1 MSEEEVAG
9 APAEGRLAEAAEPA
23 IEIDLSEHLI
33 ADEAADFPV
42 GFSPPTSDLGFPAVW
57 RPRLAAGLSG
67 LGVLALVGFSLG
79 LCLWEI
85 WSASV
90 LYDFVM
96 TNGPTRARGLDAVI
110 FAVCGAAIFFLI
122 AVLLLAW
129 RRLLVGDP
137 IERLGRRLSP
147 LALAALLPLMFQ
159 WRFWQGGR
167 EIVFLLLVLVLVLSA
182 QKLFQISLA
191 TEPVFGR
198 PRFLDRIFADGAAM
212 RRWAVTWLPFT
223 IVMLAAA
230 GYATYFGY
238 HTVVHHRNVLSS
250 SLDLGLEENV
260 IWNALHSGALF
271 KTTPYG
277 GPTGNLVGEHA
288 AYLSYVLAPLYA
300 IHQSAET
307 ILILQA
313 MLIGGAAIPLYLVA
327 RKYLGPWLS
336 CLVGV
341 WYVCYPPLHGSN
353 LYDFHYPPLAP
364 FFLWFTLYF
373 ALSRRTVRTFIFAI
387 LTLSVRE
394 DISIG
399 LMICGLFLMLTNRSA
414 RAGLYLACA
423 GALYFVAMKLV
434 IMPLQRG
441 GSEAFIHQYAGLVPE
456 GSKGFGGVIKTVL
469 GNPVF
474 TLGVLLDRDKL
485 VYLLEIFLPLAFF
498 PLRRAVGILCCV
510 PGFLFTL
517 LSTGYRPLYQI
528 SFQYTAHWTAYL
540 FIALIANLAW
550 MGREASRRGREGTA
564 WRRAWVVAISLAVLT
579 TSYQLGAL
587 IQHNAARGGFGVYH
601 FGTTSEDRERRRTL
615 YELLA
620 MVPRKAKIV
629 SSENIVPQVSNRAFA
644 YTLRMG
650 IADADYLLFSL
661 PVGGDERAKILEV
674 LPDGAFGVVAERGQ
688 YVLAKRGHSTDLNS
702 GVLSRV
708 RN

>member
-1 MSEEEVAG
+1 MSAGEEVGEGPASGRPAQAVKNAG
-9 APAEGRLAEAAEPA
+9 RVEL
-23 IEIDLSEHLI
+23 
-33 ADEAADFPV
+33 AADLV
-42 GFSPPTSDLGFPAVW
+42 GVPLHTPATVLPRSARSFVADAW
-57 RPRLAAGLSG
+57 RPRLSAALSG

-79 LCLWEI
+79 LCLWELG
-85 WSASV
+85 ASTS

-96 TNGPTRARGLDAVI
+96 GNGPTHERGLRAVA
-110 FAVCGAAIFFLI
+110 FGVCGMAIFP
-122 AVLLLAW
+122 LLLFGLLA
-129 RRLLVGDP
+129 RRHLLRGDS

-147 LALAALLPLMFQ
+147 VALAALLPLMFR

-167 EIVFLLLVLVLVLSA
+167 EVVFLLLVLVLVFSA
-182 QKLFQISLA
+182 QKLVQVSLA
-191 TEPVFGR
+191 TQPVFGR
-198 PRFLDRIFADGAAM
+198 PRFFDRALADGAEVG
-212 RRWAVTWLPFT
+212 RWSATWLPFA
-223 IVMLAAA
+223 IVLLAVAV
-230 GYATYFGY
+230 YATYFGY
-238 HTVVHHRNVLSS
+238 YTVVHHRNVLSS

-271 KTTPYG
+271 RTTPYG

-288 AYLSYVLAPLYA
+288 AYLSYVIAPIYA

-313 MLIGGAAIPLYLVA
+313 ALIGGAAIPLYLVA

-336 CLVGV
+336 CLVAV
-341 WYVCYPPLHGSN
+341 WYVLYPPLHGSN

-373 ALSRRTVRTFIFAI
+373 ALSRRTVATFIFAV

-394 DISIG
+394 DVSIG
-399 LMICGLFLMLTNRSA
+399 LVIGGLFLMLTNRSA
-414 RAGLYLACA
+414 RAGLWLACV
-423 GALYFVAMKLV
+423 GVIYFVSMKLV

-441 GSEAFIHQYAGLVPE
+441 GSESFIHQYASLVPE
-456 GSKGFGGVIKTVL
+456 GSKGFSGVMKTVL

-474 TLGVLLDRDKL
+474 TLGVVLERDKL

-498 PLRRAVGILCCV
+498 PMRRAIGILCCV

-528 SFQYTAHWTAYL
+528 SFQYTAHWTSYL
-540 FIALIANLAW
+540 FIALVANLAW
-550 MGREASRRGREGTA
+550 VGREASRRGPEGAA
-564 WRRAWVVAISLAVLT
+564 WRRAWVLAISLAVLT

-587 IQHNAARGGFGVYH
+587 LQHNAARGGFGTYH
-601 FGTTSEDRERRRTL
+601 FGTTSEDVDRRRTL

-620 MVPRKAKIV
+620 MVPHKAKIV

-661 PVGGDERAKILEV
+661 PVGGDERAKIMEV

-688 YVLAKRGHSTDLNS
+688 YVLAKRGYPTDLNA
-702 GVLSRV
+702 GVLSRM

>member
-1 MSEEEVAG
+1 MNAGEEVAG
-9 APAEGRLAEAAEPA
+9 SPALGRAVGAAPVSRGEAGRAFQE
-23 IEIDLSEHLI
+23 D
-33 ADEAADFPV
+33 
-42 GFSPPTSDLGFPAVW
+42 W
-57 RPRLAAGLSG
+57 RPRLSLALSG
-67 LGVLALVGFSLG
+67 LAVLALAGFSLG
-79 LCLWEI
+79 LCLWEVVF
-85 WSASV
+85 SGT
-90 LYDFVM
+90 LDDFVVS
-96 TNGPTRARGLDAVI
+96 NGPSRERGLLAV
-110 FAVCGAAIFFLI
+110 GAGLAGS
-122 AVLLLAW
+122 AGLLLGAFALLAK
-129 RRLLVGDP
+129 RRQLRGEAILQ
-137 IERLGRRLSP
+137 LARRLSP
-147 LALAALLPLMFQ
+147 GVLLGLLPVMFY
-159 WRFWQGGR
+159 WRLWQGGR
-167 EIVFLLLVLVLVLSA
+167 EVVFLLLGLVLVFGA
-182 QKLFQISLA
+182 QKLLQISLA
-191 TEPVFGR
+191 TPPVFGR
-198 PRFLDRIFADGAAM
+198 PGFLARALADSAEL
-212 RRWAVTWLPFT
+212 RRSSAKFLPFA
-223 IVMLAAA
+223 IVLVAAA
-230 GYATYFGY
+230 GYAAFFSY
-238 HTVVHHRNVLSS
+238 HTVVHHRNILSS

-277 GPTGNLVGEHA
+277 GPHGNLVGEHA
-288 AYLSYVLAPLYA
+288 AYLSYVIAPFYA

-307 ILILQA
+307 ILVLQS
-313 MLIGGAAIPLYLVA
+313 MLIGGAAVPLYLVA
-327 RKYLGPWLS
+327 RKYLPPWLS
-336 CLVGV
+336 CLVAV
-341 WYVCYPPLHGSN
+341 WYLFYPPLHGSN

-373 ALSRRTVRTFIFAI
+373 ALSRRTVRTFIFAV

-399 LMICGLFLMLTNRSA
+399 LMICGLFLILTNRRA

-456 GSKGFGGVIKTVL
+456 GSNGFGGVMKTVL

-485 VYLLEIFLPLAFF
+485 VYMLEIFLPLAFF

-528 SFQYTAHWTAYL
+528 SFQYTAHWTSYL

-550 MGREASRRGREGTA
+550 MGREASRRGRAGAA

-587 IQHNAARGGFGVYH
+587 IQHNAARGGFGSYH
-601 FGTTSEDRERRRTL
+601 FGTTREDQERRRTL

-620 MVPRKAKIV
+620 MVPPKAKIV

-650 IADADYLLFSL
+650 IADADYLLFSV

-674 LPDGAFGVVAERGQ
+674 LPDGTFGVVAERGQ
-688 YVLAKRGHSTDLNS
+688 YILAKRGHPTDLNS
-702 GVLSRV
+702 GALSRI